1 MRREFSTL
9 SSQPAR
15 RGLVCALLGLGAGF
29 FFTAGAAPKTPAGT
43 PVEARLLTPI
53 SSYAA
58 KPGLQIEAAVAT
70 PVCPGGDDALAAG
83 AILRGMVSKVHRV
96 GAGLIHETAGMQ
108 LEFSE
113 LLLPDGSVYPI
124 QAHLTGID
132 NARESVDSH
141 GKIHGIRATATVSNR
156 IGQHIAFLAL
166 GHPAAMLPLLVAES
180 AIFHFPEPEI
190 ELTRGADLHLSVEFP
205 PEWGEVSR
213 CVVPEE
219 ISESEWADLRD
230 LVHSLPYW
238 SYSKRQP
245 QPMDLVNLVYV
256 GSQDEITRAFTA
268 AGWIGSRPNSMHA
281 GIKAIRAIAEEHA
294 LADAPMRMLLLDGV
308 EPDLQLQKSLDTF
321 AKRDHLRI
329 WARDR
334 ELDGR
339 QVWASAAT
347 RDLAAVFSMRPF
359 GFTHQIQDDV
369 DLERDQVVSDLAFT
383 GCVDSVAYV
392 SRPDTV
398 RTSGE
403 IYRKG
408 VSSDSRVAV
417 ITLNSCEHPAEDLS
431 SVDYMPQPPKLV
443 RWIRRFTLTARNHY
457 MRDNIVWRSGEALR
471 MTFNAVQSWRQER
484 KNERHARELDA
495 KLASRRDLRQD
506 FAIQR

>member
-1 MRREFSTL
+1 MSREFSTL
-9 SSQPAR
+9 SSKPAR
-15 RGLVCALLGLGAGF
+15 RGLLCVLLGLGAGS
-29 FFTAGAAPKTPAGT
+29 FTTAAAAPKTPAGT

-58 KPGLQIEAAVAT
+58 KPGFQIEAAVAT
-70 PVCPGGDDALAAG
+70 PVCPGDDDALAAG
-83 AILRGMVSKVHRV
+83 AILRGVVSKVHRV
-96 GAGLIHETAGMQ
+96 GIGLIHETAGME
-108 LEFSE
+108 LEFTE
-113 LLLPDGSVYPI
+113 LIMPDGSAYPV
-124 QAHLTGID
+124 QSHLTSID
-132 NARESVDSH
+132 NARERVDSH
-141 GKIHGIRATATVSNR
+141 GKIHGIRATATLSNR
-156 IGQHIAFLAL
+156 VGQHLAFLAM
-166 GHPAAMLPLLVAES
+166 GHPAAVLPFLVAES
-180 AIFHFPEPEI
+180 AMFHFPEPEI
-190 ELTRGADLHLSVEFP
+190 ELARGADLHLSVEFP
-205 PEWGEVSR
+205 PAWGKVSR
-213 CVVPEE
+213 CVVPQE
-219 ISESEWADLRD
+219 ISESDWSDLRD
-230 LVHSLPYW
+230 LVASLPYW

-268 AGWIGSRPNSMHA
+268 AGWMGSRPNSMHA
-281 GIKAIRAIAEEHA
+281 GVKAIRAIAEEHA

-392 SRPDTV
+392 SRQDTV

-417 ITLNSCEHPAEDLS
+417 ITLNSCEHPAQDVS

-443 RWIRRFTLTARNHY
+443 RWIRRFTLTARNHF
-457 MRDNIVWRSGEALR
+457 MRDNIVWRSGEAVR
-471 MTFNAVQSWRQER
+471 MTFNTVQGWRQER
-484 KNERHARELDA
+484 KNERRAQELDA
-495 KLASRRDLRQD
+495 KLASQRDLRQD
-506 FAIQR
+506 FAILR

>member
-1 MRREFSTL
+1 M
-9 SSQPAR
+9 A
-15 RGLVCALLGLGAGF
+15 A
-29 FFTAGAAPKTPAGT
+29 AAPKAPAGT

-53 SSYAA
+53 SSYSA
-58 KPGLQIEAAVAT
+58 KPGLQIEAAIAT
-70 PVCPGGDDALAAG
+70 PVCPGGDDAMEAG
-83 AILRGMVSKVHRV
+83 PILRGVVSKVHRV
-96 GAGLIHETAGMQ
+96 GIGLLHETAGMQ

-113 LLLPDGSVYPI
+113 LLLPDGSAYPI
-124 QAHLTGID
+124 QAHLTSID
-132 NARESVDSH
+132 NARESVDTH
-141 GKIHGIRATATVSNR
+141 GRIHGIRATATVSNR
-156 IGQHIAFLAL
+156 IGQHLAFLAL

-180 AIFHFPEPEI
+180 AMFHFPEPEI

-205 PEWGEVSR
+205 PEWGDVSR

-219 ISESEWADLRD
+219 ISESDWEDLHN
-230 LVHSLPYW
+230 LVRSLPYW

-268 AGWIGSRPNSMHA
+268 AGWMGSQPNSMHA
-281 GIKAIRAIAEEHA
+281 GVKAIRAIAEEHA

-321 AKRDHLRI
+321 AKRDHLRV

-347 RDLAAVFSMRPF
+347 RDLAAVFSIRPF

-369 DLERDQVVSDLAFT
+369 DLERDQVVSDLSFT

-392 SRPDTV
+392 SRQDTV

-408 VSSDSRVAV
+408 VSTDSRVAV
-417 ITLNSCEHPAEDLS
+417 ITLNSCEQPSQDLS
-431 SVDYMPQPPKLV
+431 SAGDMPQPPKLV

-457 MRDNIVWRSGEALR
+457 MRDNIVWRSAEAVR
-471 MTFNAVQSWRQER
+471 MTFHAVQGWRQER
-484 KNERHARELDA
+484 RNERDAQALDA
-495 KLASRRDLRQD
+495 KLAGRRDLRQD
-506 FAIQR
+506 FAILR

>member
-1 MRREFSTL
+1 MSRDFFAL

-15 RGLVCALLGLGAGF
+15 RGLVCALLGLGGGF
-29 FFTAGAAPKTPAGT
+29 FSTAGAAPKTPAGT
-43 PVEARLLTPI
+43 PLEARLLTPI

-58 KPGLQIEAAVAT
+58 RPGLQIEAAIAT

-83 AILRGMVSKVHRV
+83 AILRGVVSKVHRV
-96 GAGLIHETAGMQ
+96 GLGLIHETAGMQ
-108 LEFSE
+108 LEFNE
-113 LLLPDGSVYPI
+113 LLLADGSAYPV
-124 QAHLTGID
+124 QSHLTSID

-141 GKIHGIRATATVSNR
+141 GKVRGIRATATVSNR

-166 GHPAAMLPLLVAES
+166 GHPAAMLPLLALES
-180 AIFHFPEPEI
+180 AVFHFPDPEI
-190 ELTRGADLHLSVEFP
+190 ELTRGADLHLAVEFP

-213 CVVPEE
+213 CMVPEE
-219 ISESEWADLRD
+219 ISESDWANLRE
-230 LVHSLPYW
+230 LVGSLPYW
-238 SYSKRQP
+238 TYSKRQP
-245 QPMDLVNLVYV
+245 QPMDLVNLVYI
-256 GSQDEITRAFTA
+256 GSEDEIKRAFAA
-268 AGWIGSRPNSMHA
+268 AGWMGSQPNSMHA
-281 GIKAIRAIAEEHA
+281 GVKAIRAIVEDHA
-294 LADAPMRMLLLDGV
+294 LADAPMRTLLLDGV

-383 GCVDSVAYV
+383 GCVDSAAYV
-392 SRPDTV
+392 SRTDTV

-408 VSSDSRVAV
+408 VSTDSRVAV
-417 ITLNSCEHPAEDLS
+417 ITLNSCEQPAEDLS
-431 SVDYMPQPPKLV
+431 SMGDMPQPPKLV

-457 MRDNIVWRSGEALR
+457 MRDNIVWRSGEAIR
-471 MTFNAVQSWRQER
+471 MAFHTVQRWRQES
-484 KNERHARELDA
+484 KNERHAQELDA
-495 KLASRRDLRQD
+495 RIAEHRNLRQD
-506 FAIQR
+506 FAILR

>member
-1 MRREFSTL
+1 MSWEFSTL

-15 RGLVCALLGLGAGF
+15 RGLVCALLCLGAGF
-29 FFTAGAAPKTPAGT
+29 LFTAAAAPKAPAGT

-58 KPGLQIEAAVAT
+58 KPGLQIEAAIAT
-70 PVCPGGDDALAAG
+70 PVCPRGDDALAAG
-83 AILRGMVSKVHRV
+83 AILRGVVSKVHRV
-96 GAGLIHETAGMQ
+96 GIGLIHETAGMH
-108 LEFSE
+108 LEFNE
-113 LLLPDGSVYPI
+113 LLLADGSAYPV
-124 QAHLTGID
+124 QSHLTSID

-141 GKIHGIRATATVSNR
+141 GNVHGIRATATVSNR

-180 AIFHFPEPEI
+180 AMFHFPEPEI

-213 CVVPEE
+213 CAVPQE
-219 ISESEWADLRD
+219 ISESDWANLRD
-230 LVHSLPYW
+230 LVASLPYW

-256 GSQDEITRAFTA
+256 GSQDEITRVFTA
-268 AGWIGSRPNSMHA
+268 AGWMGSRPNSMHA
-281 GIKAIRAIAEEHA
+281 GVKAIRAIAEEHA

-347 RDLAAVFSMRPF
+347 RDLAAVFSVRPF

-392 SRPDTV
+392 SRQDTV

-417 ITLNSCEHPAEDLS
+417 ITLNSCEHPAQDLS
-431 SVDYMPQPPKLV
+431 SVDYMPQAPKLV

-457 MRDNIVWRSGEALR
+457 MRDNIVWRSGEAVR
-471 MTFNAVQSWRQER
+471 MTFHAVQGWRQER
-484 KNERHARELDA
+484 KNERHAQELDA

-506 FAIQR
+506 FAILR